1 MQDVFRRVATG
12 LALAIG
18 CLYAVAASAVQITW
32 EELPPLPNPDGVA
45 GPFVGVH
52 GDALIVAGGANFPK
66 PVWETEK
73 VFHDAVHVLVREEK
87 EGKQEYH
94 WEDGFRLERPIA
106 YGASVSTNR
115 GVICIGGND
124 ACRAYA
130 DVFRLRWNP
139 DTQLVDQEM
148 LPSLPGP
155 CSNACAAVLEGR
167 VYLAAG
173 TSGLDLGTATADFL
187 CLDLGSGNP
196 AWERLPAC
204 PWPSRAF
211 AIAVAQHNGVD
222 ACMYIFSGRR
232 VNESSETE
240 FLKDTW
246 EFNPARGGSDAW
258 RRCADAPRCIMA
270 GAGIPSGQNDI
281 LILAGADEKH
291 FHEADALK
299 DAHPGFPKEAF
310 AYHTL
315 TNKWTCAGRTPANQ
329 VTTTA
334 VRWGGERGD
343 DFIILPSGEIRPRMR
358 TPKVWRITP
367 VPEGEPAG
375 RANFSPWRPRLE
387 RNRKDCQ

>member
-1 MQDVFRRVATG
+1 MGSLNHMQGVFHRVVMG

-18 CLYAVAASAVQITW
+18 CLNAVPALAVQLTW

-73 VFHDAVHVLVREEK
+73 VFHESIYVLLREEK

-106 YGASVSTNR
+106 YGASVSTDR
-115 GVICIGGND
+115 GVVCIGGND
-124 ACRAYA
+124 ASRAYA
-130 DVFRLRWNP
+130 DVFLLRWNP
-139 DTQLVDQEM
+139 DKQSVEQEM
-148 LPSLPGP
+148 LPSLPRP
-155 CSNACAAVLEGR
+155 CTNACAAVLGSR
-167 VYLAAG
+167 VYLAGG

-187 CLDLGSGNP
+187 SLDVGSENP
-196 AWERLPAC
+196 EWERLPAC

-222 ACMYIFSGRR
+222 ACIFIFSGRR
-232 VNESSETE
+232 VNETSETE

-246 EFNPARGGSDAW
+246 EFNPAKGGRDAW

-270 GAGIPSGQNDI
+270 GTGVPLGQNHV
-281 LILAGADEKH
+281 LILAGADERR
-291 FHEADALK
+291 FHEGDMLK

-310 AYHTL
+310 AYHTVM
-315 TNKWTCAGRTPANQ
+315 NDWTSAGTTPANQ

-334 VRWGGERGD
+334 VHWGGD
-343 DFIILPSGEIRPRMR
+343 TVNDPVILPSGEVRPRVR

-367 VPEGEPAG
+367 VPEAG
-375 RANFSPWRPRLE
+375 IPVGRIPPPC
-387 RNRKDCQ
+387 DPG